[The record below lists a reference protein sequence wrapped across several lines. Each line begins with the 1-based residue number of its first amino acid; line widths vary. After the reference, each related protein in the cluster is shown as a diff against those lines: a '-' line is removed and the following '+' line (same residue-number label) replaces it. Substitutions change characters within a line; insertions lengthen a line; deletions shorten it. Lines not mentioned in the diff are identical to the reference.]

1 MTSLTGGTKL
11 GELSFVRHRKEL
23 GWENI
28 YYWGMNITRLSC
40 KIRKFHVL
48 SRSTFCLFWLFF
60 QLEFEIGINAVLMV
74 RRHIFIAPIVRFF
87 FPFEFYIQ
95 NLKYLLAMKQQHP
108 WQISCLLLLVFPEV
122 LLAISIWFLAIS
134 KIEIGIWCRA
144 GIACELAEKNHK
156 LFAGELRSCELYRN
170 RMGYQW
176 WYNHGPV
183 VIHAG
188 QRETVKELYRAV

>member
-11 GELSFVRHRKEL
+11 GELSFVRHWKEL

-28 YYWGMNITRLSC
+28 CDWGMNIICLSC
-40 KIRKFHVL
+40 KIRKFQVL
-48 SRSTFCLFWLFF
+48 LRSTFCLFWLFF
-60 QLEFEIGINAVLMV
+60 QFEFEIGSNEVLMV
-74 RRHIFIAPIVRFF
+74 RRPIFIAPIVRVC

-95 NLKYLLAMKQQHP
+95 NSKYLLALKQQHT

-134 KIEIGIWCRA
+134 KVEIGIRCRT
-144 GIACELAEKNHK
+144 GIACEPGGKNHK
-156 LFAGELRSCELYRN
+156 LFAGVLRSCELCRN
-170 RMGYQW
+170 RMPYQW
-176 WYNHGPV
+176 WYNHDLF

-188 QRETVKELYRAV
+188 QSETVKALYRVV